1 MAGEYNYVNLRK
13 GICRMKDLK
22 EAELLQILLQAYQK
36 GEQTNDITTEE
47 MLEEIVLEIKK
58 VYTV

>member
-1 MAGEYNYVNLRK
+1 
-13 GICRMKDLK
+13 MKDLK

>member
-1 MAGEYNYVNLRK
+1 MNLRK